1 MVKGAGLKIR
11 SRMGSWVRIP
21 LPAPFFPHYARFHH
35 PPRRG
40 GFAAQT
46 MQNRL
51 TLGRAGRYG
60 EHLMTS
66 LSCSSGR
73 FLAVLLA
80 TLMLG
85 GLAPLSSNP
94 IAETSASD
102 ELGEPAQSM
111 NSASSCST
119 CQSYDLYL
127 DEMDSENGGD
137 GSITTLEPSGA
148 HQEES
153 ALGGVEFRSAEMISD
168 LLVYGRDNTDKVT
181 LTLFLQFEGTSGS
194 TADVTYSLKSGDSEI
209 DSVSETLDDPCTGGT
224 LGTAS
229 CSWTS
234 TIVDFDVPSDGFTV
248 ANGKQLRLS
257 VDAQATC
264 EGSGG
269 GGFGGGCE
277 VNVAFGDVEQTN
289 GYSKLEMKANALA
302 NSVVKVHRPGGGFL
316 DPEVTEWSPNHRP
329 DFRTMQFSV
338 DVRDAFGRD
347 DIQGVDLVM
356 TTPNGAGT
364 VFEKTFDDDD
374 LKLDNNGLVGNYT
387 YSYDVGM
394 AAGEYPVQLEIS
406 DVQGHTLVFE
416 HSGIEF
422 IEHDVYL
429 SLPQNQPD
437 IVLIAPGQTSSVEFM
452 IEHTGA
458 SASQIEVVFELA
470 RSLPSTW
477 SDPVWD
483 QPGGYTLSGGGTFA
497 RPILSIDV
505 PDDDLTSAP
514 NTIEIEARAYAENTE
529 GQTVEVAVETIVLDI
544 EESDVL
550 SPPRIAVFED
560 DEHQKQIADSTRPE
574 AYDETLSHYVD
585 SGDISGDFFIDV
597 FNSGFITDAFRLRVT
612 DLPDAWQYKFFDNDT
627 GMELTEEGI
636 HSLTPDIGSH
646 QILTVRMEV
655 FPPSE
660 REAQDI
666 GLVALTIASQGD
678 SELSTQ
684 VAFTVHRTFG
694 VLVEVIADSD
704 SGTLGNVGPVT
715 PGSSLWYNLR
725 ITDSSDTLG
734 QTTWRIINPAD
745 LDRNTEDNS
754 DYASW
759 DYTLSN
765 GSESDIVVVYLE
777 SDQYAD
783 LKLDLE
789 LGSTV
794 EAGNHTVYVRVVEEG
809 VDAQDARY
817 FDLPVTVQV
826 KEDVQPGRLV
836 ITDSSSSLVRF
847 SSSEFQTVEF
857 IIDNQN
863 NVPLDVVI
871 TLEEP
876 QGWTALIRAS
886 SDQVGGN
893 FLLLTLPAY
902 SSKDFSLA
910 ITPPDNL
917 KNGETVEFELKVTPM
932 DEEVPYDSEYTQTSK
947 HVFSTACDGAACFV
961 NELVNP
967 EPQTLALGAGLCA
980 AFVFAVYRRGQRS
993 ANIFDDEDFE
1003 FEEEMKIDP
1012 LEDDIPA
1019 PVMEEDVDD
1028 DLELLDELDSL

>member
-1 MVKGAGLKIR
+1 MPLNSAPAGVPDSDLVLEDTNEPMN
-11 SRMGSWVRIP
+11 SGS
-21 LPAPFFPHYARFHH
+21 
-35 PPRRG
+35 
-40 GFAAQT
+40 
-46 MQNRL
+46 
-51 TLGRAGRYG
+51 
-60 EHLMTS
+60 
-66 LSCSSGR
+66 SCSS
-73 FLAVLLA
+73 
-80 TLMLG
+80 
-85 GLAPLSSNP
+85 
-94 IAETSASD
+94 
-102 ELGEPAQSM
+102 
-111 NSASSCST
+111 

-127 DEMDSENGGD
+127 DEMDSENGGE

-153 ALGGVEFRSAEMISD
+153 AFGGVEFRSAEMISD
-168 LLVYGRDNTDKVT
+168 LLIYGRDNTDKVT
-181 LTLFLQFEGTSGS
+181 LTLFLQFKGTQGS

-224 LGTAS
+224 LGTGS
-229 CSWTS
+229 CAWTS
-234 TIVDFDVPSDGFTV
+234 SIVDFEVPTDGFTV
-248 ANGKQLRLS
+248 ANGKQLRMS

-264 EGSGG
+264 EGGGG
-269 GGFGGGCE
+269 GGFGGDNCE

-302 NSVVKVHRPGGGFL
+302 DSVVKVHRPGGGFL

-329 DFRTMQFSV
+329 DFRAMQFSV

-347 DIQGVDLVM
+347 DIQAVDLVM
-356 TTPNGAGT
+356 ATPNGAST
-364 VFEKTFDDDD
+364 VFSKSFDDDD

-387 YSYDVGM
+387 FTYDVGI

-429 SLPQNQPD
+429 TLPQNQPD
-437 IVLIAPGQTSSVEFM
+437 IVLIAPGQTSSIEFL

-458 SASQIEVVFELA
+458 SSSQLEVVFELA
-470 RSLPSTW
+470 RSLPSSW

-483 QPGGYTLSGGGTFA
+483 QPGGYTLSGGGSFA

-505 PDDDLTSAP
+505 PDDDLTGAP
-514 NTIEIEARAYAENTE
+514 NSLEIEARAYAENTE
-529 GQTVEVAVETIVLDI
+529 GQTVEVAVETIILDI

-550 SPPRIAVFED
+550 SPPRISVFED

-574 AYDETLSHYVD
+574 AYDEALSHYVD
-585 SGDISGDFFIDV
+585 SGEISGDFFIDV
-597 FNSGFITDAFRLRVT
+597 FNSGFVTDAFRMRVT
-612 DLPDAWQYKFFDNDT
+612 ELPDAWQYKFYDNET
-627 GMELTEEGI
+627 GMELEEEGI

-660 REAQDI
+660 RDAQDI
-666 GLVALTIASQGD
+666 GLVGLTISSQGD
-678 SELSTQ
+678 SDLLTE

-704 SGTLGNVGPVT
+704 SGTLGTVGPLS
-715 PGSSLWYNLR
+715 PGSPAWYNLR

-745 LDRNTEDNS
+745 LDRNKEADT
-754 DYASW
+754 DYSSW

-783 LKLDLE
+783 LKLDIA
-789 LGSTV
+789 LGDNV

-817 FDLPVTVQV
+817 FDLPVTVEV
-826 KEDVQPGRLV
+826 RKEVQAGRLV
-836 ITDSSSSLVRF
+836 ITDASSSLVRF
-847 SSSEFQTVEF
+847 TSGEFQTVEF

-876 QGWTALIRAS
+876 QGWESLIRAS
-886 SDQVGGN
+886 SNQAGGN

-917 KNGETVEFELKVTPM
+917 KNGETVEFSLIVTPM
-932 DEEVPYDSEYTQTSK
+932 NEEVPYDSDYTQRSK
-947 HVFSTACDGAACFV
+947 HVFSTACEGGACFV
-961 NELVNP
+961 NEIVNP
-967 EPQTLALGAGLCA
+967 EPQTMVLGVGLAAV
-980 AFVFAVYRRGQRS
+980 FVFAVYRRGQRS
-993 ANIFDDEDFE
+993 AGPFEGE
-1003 FEEEMKIDP
+1003 FEYEEKVVDVEALMSELP
-1012 LEDDIPA
+1012 E
-1019 PVMEEDVDD
+1019 PVVEEDEDD
-1028 DLELLDELDSL
+1028 DLELLDELEDL

>member
-1 MVKGAGLKIR
+1 
-11 SRMGSWVRIP
+11 
-21 LPAPFFPHYARFHH
+21 
-35 PPRRG
+35 
-40 GFAAQT
+40 
-46 MQNRL
+46 
-51 TLGRAGRYG
+51 
-60 EHLMTS
+60 MTTQS
-66 LSCSSGR
+66 FLSGR

-85 GLAPLSSNP
+85 GLVPL
-94 IAETSASD
+94 TSAPAGVHDSD
-102 ELGEPAQSM
+102 LVLEETNEPM
-111 NSASSCST
+111 NSGSSCSS

-127 DEMDSENGGD
+127 DEMNSENGGE

-153 ALGGVEFRSAEMISD
+153 AFGGVEFRSAEMISD
-168 LLVYGRDNTDKVT
+168 LLIYGRDNTDKVT
-181 LTLFLQFEGTSGS
+181 LTLFLQFKGTQGS
-194 TADVTYSLKSGDSEI
+194 TADITYSLKSGDSEI

-224 LGTAS
+224 LGTGS

-234 TIVDFDVPSDGFTV
+234 SIVDFEVPTDGFTV
-248 ANGKQLRLS
+248 ANGKQLRMS

-264 EGSGG
+264 EGGGG
-269 GGFGGGCE
+269 GGFGGDNCE

-302 NSVVKVHRPGGGFL
+302 DSVVKVHRPGGGFL

-329 DFRTMQFSV
+329 DFRAMQFSV

-347 DIQGVDLVM
+347 DIQAVDLVM
-356 TTPNGAGT
+356 ATPNGAST
-364 VFEKTFDDDD
+364 VFSKSFDDDD

-387 YSYDVGM
+387 FTYDVGI

-429 SLPQNQPD
+429 TLPQNQPD
-437 IVLIAPGQTSSVEFM
+437 IVLIAPGQTSSIEFL

-458 SASQIEVVFELA
+458 SSSQLEVVFELA
-470 RSLPSTW
+470 RSLPSSW

-483 QPGGYTLSGGGTFA
+483 QPGGYTLSGGGSFA
-497 RPILSIDV
+497 RPILSIEV
-505 PDDDLTSAP
+505 PDDDLTGAP
-514 NTIEIEARAYAENTE
+514 NSLEIEARAYAENTE
-529 GQTVEVAVETIVLDI
+529 GQTVEVAVETIILDI

-550 SPPRIAVFED
+550 SPPRISVFED

-574 AYDETLSHYVD
+574 AYDEALSHYVD

-597 FNSGFITDAFRLRVT
+597 FNSGFVTDAFRMRVT
-612 DLPDAWQYKFFDNDT
+612 ELPDAWQYKFYDNET
-627 GMELTEEGI
+627 GMELEEEGI

-660 REAQDI
+660 RDAQDI
-666 GLVALTIASQGD
+666 GLVGLTISSQGD
-678 SELSTQ
+678 SDLLTE

-704 SGTLGNVGPVT
+704 SGTLGTVGPLS
-715 PGSSLWYNLR
+715 PGSPAWYNLR

-745 LDRNTEDNS
+745 LDRNKES
-754 DYASW
+754 DTDYSSW

-783 LKLDLE
+783 LKLDIA
-789 LGSTV
+789 LGDNV

-817 FDLPVTVQV
+817 FDLPVTVEV
-826 KEDVQPGRLV
+826 RKEVQAGRLV
-836 ITDSSSSLVRF
+836 ITDASSSLVRF
-847 SSSEFQTVEF
+847 TSGEFQTVEF

-876 QGWTALIRAS
+876 QGWESLIRAS
-886 SDQVGGN
+886 SNQAGGN

-917 KNGETVEFELKVTPM
+917 KNGETVEFNLIVTPM
-932 DEEVPYDSEYTQTSK
+932 NEEVPYDSDYTQRSK
-947 HVFSTACDGAACFV
+947 HVFSTACEGGACFV
-961 NELVNP
+961 NEIVNP
-967 EPQTLALGAGLCA
+967 EPQTMVLGVGLAAV
-980 AFVFAVYRRGQRS
+980 FVFAVYRRGQRS
-993 ANIFDDEDFE
+993 AGPFDDEFLY
-1003 FEEEMKIDP
+1003 EEKVFDVEALMSELP
-1012 LEDDIPA
+1012 E
-1019 PVMEEDVDD
+1019 PVVEEDEDD
-1028 DLELLDELDSL
+1028 DLELLDELEDL

>member
-1 MVKGAGLKIR
+1 MI
-11 SRMGSWVRIP
+11 
-21 LPAPFFPHYARFHH
+21 
-35 PPRRG
+35 
-40 GFAAQT
+40 
-46 MQNRL
+46 
-51 TLGRAGRYG
+51 
-60 EHLMTS
+60 
-66 LSCSSGR
+66 
-73 FLAVLLA
+73 
-80 TLMLG
+80 MLG
-85 GLAPLSSNP
+85 GLAPFGSNP
-94 IAETSASD
+94 IAVPEEQESLA
-102 ELGEPAQSM
+102 EPTVPM
-111 NSASSCST
+111 NSASSCT
-119 CQSYDLYL
+119 ACQSYDLYL
-127 DEMDSENGGD
+127 DEMDSESGGD
-137 GSITTLEPSGA
+137 GSITTLEPTGA
-148 HQEES
+148 HQEQS

-181 LTLFLQFEGTSGS
+181 LTLFLQFKGTQGS
-194 TADVTYSLKSGDSEI
+194 TADITYSLKSGDSEV
-209 DSVSETLDDPCTGGT
+209 DSISETLDDPCTGGT
-224 LGTAS
+224 FGTGS

-234 TIVDFDVPSDGFTV
+234 SIVDFEVPSDGFTV

-264 EGSGG
+264 ESSGG
-269 GGFGGGCE
+269 GGIGGGNCE

-329 DFRTMQFSV
+329 EFRDMQFSV

-364 VFEKTFDDDD
+364 VFAKSFDDDD
-374 LKLDNNGLVGNYT
+374 LKLDNNGLVGNFTYT
-387 YSYDVGM
+387 YEAGIV
-394 AAGEYPVQLEIS
+394 AGEYPVQLEIS

-429 SLPQNQPD
+429 SLPNTQPD
-437 IVLIAPGQTSSVEFM
+437 VVLIAPGQTSSVEFL

-458 SASQIEVVFELA
+458 TSSQLEVVFELGRA
-470 RSLPSTW
+470 LPSTW

-483 QPGGYTLSGGGTFA
+483 QPGGYMLSGGGTFA
-497 RPILSIDV
+497 RPILSIEV

-514 NTIEIEARAYAENTE
+514 NTLEIEARAYAENSE

-550 SPPRIAVFED
+550 SPPRISVFED

-585 SGDISGDFFIDV
+585 SGDVSGDFFIDV
-597 FNSGFITDAFRLRVT
+597 FNSGFVTDAFRIRVT
-612 DLPDAWQYKFFDNDT
+612 ELPDAWQYKFYDNDT
-627 GMELTEEGI
+627 GMELAEEGI

-666 GLVALTIASQGD
+666 GLVGITVGSQGD
-678 SELSTQ
+678 SELFTE

-704 SGTLGNVGPVT
+704 SGTLGNVGPVS

-745 LDRNTEDNS
+745 LDRNKEADT

-759 DYTLSN
+759 EYSISN

-789 LGSTV
+789 LGDNV

-826 KEDVQPGRLV
+826 REDVQPGRLV
-836 ITDSSSSLVRF
+836 ITDASSSLVRF
-847 SSSEFQTVEF
+847 TSGEFQTVEF
-857 IIDNQN
+857 IIANEN

-876 QGWTALIRAS
+876 NGWTALIRAS
-886 SDQVGGN
+886 SDRVGGN

-910 ITPPDNL
+910 ITPPDTL
-917 KNGETVEFELKVTPM
+917 KNGETIEFNLMVTPM
-932 DEEVPYDSEYTQTSK
+932 DEEVPYDTEYTQNSK
-947 HVFSTACDGAACFV
+947 HIFSTACEGPSCFL
-961 NELVNP
+961 NEIIDP
-967 EPQTLALGAGLCA
+967 EPQTLALGIGLAA
-980 AFVFAVYRRGQRS
+980 AFIFAVYRRGQLS
-993 ANIFDDEDFE
+993 GNVFEDEELEYEEKVWEESVESDIPPAVV
-1003 FEEEMKIDP
+1003 EEE
-1012 LEDDIPA
+1012 E
-1019 PVMEEDVDD
+1019 DD
-1028 DLELLDELDSL
+1028 DLELLDELDAL

>member
-1 MVKGAGLKIR
+1 MNT
-11 SRMGSWVRIP
+11 
-21 LPAPFFPHYARFHH
+21 F
-35 PPRRG
+35 
-40 GFAAQT
+40 
-46 MQNRL
+46 
-51 TLGRAGRYG
+51 
-60 EHLMTS
+60 MTS
-66 LSCSSGR
+66 HTSSSGR
-73 FLAVLLA
+73 FLAVLLVMI
-80 TLMLG
+80 MLG
-85 GLAPLSSNP
+85 GLAPFGSNP
-94 IAETSASD
+94 IAVPEEQESLA
-102 ELGEPAQSM
+102 EPTVPM
-111 NSASSCST
+111 NSASSCT
-119 CQSYDLYL
+119 ACQSYDLYL
-127 DEMDSENGGD
+127 DEMDSESGGD
-137 GSITTLEPSGA
+137 GSITTLEPTGA
-148 HQEES
+148 HQEQS

-181 LTLFLQFEGTSGS
+181 LTLFLQFKGTQGS
-194 TADVTYSLKSGDSEI
+194 TADITYSLKSGDSEV
-209 DSVSETLDDPCTGGT
+209 DSISETLDDPCTGGT
-224 LGTAS
+224 FGTGS

-234 TIVDFDVPSDGFTV
+234 SIVDFEVPSDGFTV

-264 EGSGG
+264 ESSGG
-269 GGFGGGCE
+269 GGIGGGNCE

-329 DFRTMQFSV
+329 EFRDMQFSV

-364 VFEKTFDDDD
+364 VFAKSFDDDD
-374 LKLDNNGLVGNYT
+374 LKLDNNGLVGNFTYT
-387 YSYDVGM
+387 YEAGIV
-394 AAGEYPVQLEIS
+394 AGEYPVQLEIS

-429 SLPQNQPD
+429 SLPNTQPD
-437 IVLIAPGQTSSVEFM
+437 VVLIAPGQTSSVEFL

-458 SASQIEVVFELA
+458 TSSQLEVVFELGRA
-470 RSLPSTW
+470 LPSTW

-483 QPGGYTLSGGGTFA
+483 QPGGYMLSGGGTFA
-497 RPILSIDV
+497 RPILSIEV

-514 NTIEIEARAYAENTE
+514 NTLEIEARAYAENSE

-550 SPPRIAVFED
+550 SPPRISVFED

-585 SGDISGDFFIDV
+585 SGDVSGDFFIDV
-597 FNSGFITDAFRLRVT
+597 FNSGFVTDAFRIRVT
-612 DLPDAWQYKFFDNDT
+612 ELPDAWQYKFYDNDT
-627 GMELTEEGI
+627 GMELAEEGI

-666 GLVALTIASQGD
+666 GLVGITVGSQGD
-678 SELSTQ
+678 SELFTE

-704 SGTLGNVGPVT
+704 SGTLGNVGPVS

-745 LDRNTEDNS
+745 LDRNKEADT

-759 DYTLSN
+759 EYSISN

-789 LGSTV
+789 LGDNV

-826 KEDVQPGRLV
+826 REDVQPGRLV
-836 ITDSSSSLVRF
+836 ITDASSSLVRF
-847 SSSEFQTVEF
+847 TSGEFQTVEF
-857 IIDNQN
+857 IIANEN

-876 QGWTALIRAS
+876 NGWTALIRAS

-910 ITPPDNL
+910 ITPPDTL
-917 KNGETVEFELKVTPM
+917 KNGETIEFNLMVTPM
-932 DEEVPYDSEYTQTSK
+932 DEEVPYDTEYTQNSK
-947 HVFSTACDGAACFV
+947 HIFSTACEGPSCFL
-961 NELVNP
+961 NEIIDP
-967 EPQTLALGAGLCA
+967 EPQTLALGIGLAA
-980 AFVFAVYRRGQRS
+980 AFIFAVYRRGQLS
-993 ANIFDDEDFE
+993 GNVFEDEELEYEEKVWEESVESDIPPAVV
-1003 FEEEMKIDP
+1003 EEE
-1012 LEDDIPA
+1012 E
-1019 PVMEEDVDD
+1019 DD
-1028 DLELLDELDSL
+1028 DLELLDELDAL